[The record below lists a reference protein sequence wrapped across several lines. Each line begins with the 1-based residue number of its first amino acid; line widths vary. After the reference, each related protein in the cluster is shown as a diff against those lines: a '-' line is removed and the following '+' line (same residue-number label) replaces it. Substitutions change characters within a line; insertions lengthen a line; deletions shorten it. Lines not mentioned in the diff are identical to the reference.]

1 MKGYNSQWTAW
12 LLACSMSVYSSAT
25 AGRGKPGRLPGSL
38 RRAPISDESPC
49 GAAGSVLDAVVG
61 AVSEASG
68 SSSTLISSTAVAS
81 VDGSVTPPGR
91 RPPGLRGRKSL
102 RLFWGPWPWVG
113 DGFALAPTC
122 KRGRV
127 RSLVKA
133 SGWAVVVSCT
143 SYK

>member
-1 MKGYNSQWTAW
+1 MKG
-12 LLACSMSVYSSAT
+12 CVYSSAT

-38 RRAPISDESPC
+38 RRAPINDESPC

-68 SSSTLISSTAVAS
+68 SSSTLLSSTAVAS

-102 RLFWGPWPWVG
+102 RLF
-113 DGFALAPTC
+113 
-122 KRGRV
+122 
-127 RSLVKA
+127 
-133 SGWAVVVSCT
+133 
-143 SYK
+143 